1 MGLYLKQVVDWS
13 INIMSGSLVRAGAFV
28 AAVVVAGCAVNP
40 REQGAA
46 TPVATKQVSETKEV
60 SAPPSPATAP
70 TSSLPADVMYKVL
83 VAEVA
88 LQRGHYD
95 VAIKNYLQL
104 GEARHDPR
112 LLERAA
118 RIAVYAHD
126 DKHALEAARLWVKL
140 EPDNVDAREV
150 VTAFYIRSGQYDK
163 AQKQLEALLALN
175 KGKGGGNAFMLIAGL
190 LGRQQDKQAAL
201 DVMQRLV
208 NTRPNDPNALVALSH
223 LAVRAGVLDKAEQAI
238 KRVVALEPDRV
249 DANVQLA
256 RILAMRGKSSESLKL
271 LKTIVKK
278 HPKDVN
284 LRTIYARSLEDDKQT
299 DKAYAQFKIVDK
311 QSPGN
316 PEILRAL
323 GLVAVE
329 LGHVGE
335 GEKYFLRL
343 SRSSP
348 AYESESS
355 YYLGR
360 IAEEYHKNPDMAIK
374 WYSRVDQNSNNY
386 LESQIRIALLLAQKG
401 EVDQAR
407 GQLSAITPQGPGELV
422 RIYLADGQILR
433 SADRPQE
440 AVEVYTSG
448 LKELPDNADLLYA
461 RAMTEEKIG
470 QFGMMEKDL
479 KRILAR
485 DPDNVDALNAL
496 GYSLADR
503 TQRYKEALGY
513 IKRALQLRPDS
524 YFVLD
529 SMGWVHYRLGHYQQ
543 AVSYLRR
550 ALDASSDSEIAAHLT
565 EVLWVMG
572 NKQAAREVW
581 DKALKVAPGNKTL
594 LDVMNRLDHK

>member
-1 MGLYLKQVVDWS
+1 MNGT
-13 INIMSGSLVRAGAFV
+13 LVRAGAFT
-28 AAVVVAGCAVNP
+28 ALVVLAGCAVNP
-40 REQGAA
+40 REQGVI
-46 TPVATKQVSETKEV
+46 TPAATKQVAEKKEV
-60 SAPPSPATAP
+60 SSPPPPATVP
-70 TSSLPADVMYKVL
+70 TSSLSADVMYKIL

-88 LQRGHYD
+88 IQRGHYD
-95 VAIKNYLQL
+95 LAIKNYLEL
-104 GEARHDPR
+104 GEAKHDPR

-126 DKHALEAARLWVKL
+126 DKHALEAAKQWVAL

-163 AQKQLEALLALN
+163 AQEQLEALLELN
-175 KGKGGGNAFMLIAGL
+175 KDKGTGNAFMLIAGL

-223 LAVRAGVLDKAEQAI
+223 LAVRAGVLDKAERAI
-238 KRVVALEPDRV
+238 KRVVELEPDRV

-271 LKTIVKK
+271 LRQTVKK
-278 HPKDVN
+278 HPKDID

-299 DKAYAQFKIVDK
+299 DKAFAQFKIVNK
-311 QSPGN
+311 QSPDN

-343 SRSSP
+343 NRTSP
-348 AYESESS
+348 NYESESS

-360 IAEEYHKNPDMAIK
+360 IAEEYHKNSDTAIK
-374 WYSRVDQNSNNY
+374 WYSKVDQNDNNY
-386 LESQIRIALLLAQKG
+386 LESQIRIALLLADKG
-401 EVDQAR
+401 QVDEAR
-407 GQLSAITPQGPGELV
+407 GQLSAITPRGPGELV

-433 SADRPQE
+433 QAGRPQE

-448 LKELPDNADLLYA
+448 LKELAENADLLYA
-461 RAMTEEKIG
+461 RAMTEENIG

-479 KRILAR
+479 KQILAR

-513 IKRALQLRPDS
+513 IKRALELRPNS

-529 SMGWVHYRLGHYQQ
+529 SMGWVHYRLGHYKE

-550 ALDASSDSEIAAHLT
+550 ALDASADSEIAAHLT

-572 NKQAAREVW
+572 DKQAAREVW
-581 DKALKVAPGNKTL
+581 DKALKVAPGNKIL